1 MAAGDG
7 GPEKKKKPML
17 VGGASAAI
25 SRFTLAAPTRGGGAG
40 WGGSI
45 PL

>member
-7 GPEKKKKPML
+7 GPEKKKKPMT

-25 SRFTLAAPTRGGGAG
+25 SRFTLAAPTSSRGGL
-40 WGGSI
+40 SDQQ
-45 PL
+45 